1 MKIFVLIITKKILNK
16 LSKLFKFINP
26 NSVIER
32 FIEKDFEIV
41 KKSAVPNTP

>member
-32 FIEKDFEIV
+32 FIEKDFSGIIE
-41 KKSAVPNTP
+41 K